1 MSAIIEVSDAEK
13 NAEAI
18 IRIKSIKLSQKVDSD
33 SNQSPKIVNEDCI
46 LTLNQLNG
54 LKQAGMP
61 IIVYYQKH

>member
-1 MSAIIEVSDAEK
+1 LSAIIEVSDAEK

-61 IIVYYQKH
+61 IIVNY

>member
-61 IIVYYQKH
+61 IIVNYQKH